1 MGIPGPAAHMVCGGV
16 RGAEN
21 RAAPGRC
28 VAPADDRGLC
38 SFALR
43 LLFIFV
49 MYKSHIWKGH
59 HPRRLEVRKQIGN
72 LAQAP
77 KCSET
82 LASCKM

>member
-1 MGIPGPAAHMVCGGV
+1 MGILGPAAHMVCGGV

-28 VAPADDRGLC
+28 VAPADDCGLF
-38 SFALR
+38 SFALQ
-43 LLFIFV
+43 LLLVFA

-59 HPRRLEVRKQIGN
+59 HPCRLEVRKQISN

-82 LASCKM
+82 LTSCKM